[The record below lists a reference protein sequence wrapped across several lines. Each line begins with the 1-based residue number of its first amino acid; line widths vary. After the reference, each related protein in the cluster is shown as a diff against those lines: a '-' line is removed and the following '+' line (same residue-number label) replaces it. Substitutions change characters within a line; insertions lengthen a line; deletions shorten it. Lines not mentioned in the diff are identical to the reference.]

1 MPFSPKRSLKMQE
14 LFRDERYLTLEP
26 SPRLLML
33 TLLHY
38 TDALGRE
45 VASSTSLSDLLY
57 EFDAKVTPGQID
69 KMLGLLESRAWLLLY
84 ESGRRRYM
92 QVNPVAWKQFVTID
106 GRDGSQY
113 PAPDPGPVAAQ
124 CHTWGEVRANAGPT
138 AAEGRGDGGAPAWT
152 LDPEM
157 PPPQG
162 CRMHPNNTGSIACGA
177 CAGAVKIH
185 KRFMTGEIS
194 HAEAVRAYLGDP
206 EAAS

>member
-1 MPFSPKRSLKMQE
+1 VPFSPKRSLKMQE
-14 LFRDERYLTLEP
+14 LFRDERYLTLDP

-69 KMLGLLESRAWLLLY
+69 KMLTLLESRSWLLLY

-92 QVNPVAWKQFVTID
+92 QVNPVAWKAFVSID

-113 PAPDPGPVAAQ
+113 PPPDPGPVAAQ
-124 CHTWGEVRANAGPT
+124 GHAWGDPGPT
-138 AAEGRGDGGAPAWT
+138 AAEGKGDGGGAPPLWMS
-152 LDPEM
+152 DPDM

-162 CRMHPNNTGSIACGA
+162 CRMHPLNTGLIACGA
-177 CAGAVKIH
+177 CAGARKIH
-185 KRFMTGEIS
+185 ADFIAGRIS
-194 HAEAVRAYLGDP
+194 HAQAV
-206 EAAS
+206 AAWTTATAEGES